1 MDKNNGGLKRE
12 LGLTMLIFYGVG
24 TILGLGIYVLIGK
37 ISEQAGMLSPFA
49 VFVSA
54 IIAGFTG
61 LSYSELS
68 ARIPKSA
75 GEVNYVEAGFSN
87 KYLSTL
93 VGWMIVLS
101 AMIST
106 ATVVNGYVGYV
117 QVFVNWPGYIIIILI
132 VLGLGTVAA
141 WGIRESA
148 ILIAVITL
156 VELSGILLVI
166 IVGADKLAIIPENLD
181 QLIPSGDIDQW
192 RGIAAASFL
201 AFFAFI
207 GFEDMVNISEEAR
220 NPVRDMPRAIIISFL
235 ILSVLYILVALI
247 ANLSMS
253 QNELGAS
260 SAPLADIVA
269 AKNPGYAKLASS
281 ISLVAIVNGVLVQ
294 IIMCARVMYGM
305 AEIKMA
311 PAFLHEVHPKTRTPL
326 NGTLLTVIVVL
337 LLALNFE
344 LENLA
349 KATNFVLLSVFMIV
363 NLALISIKRK
373 DPAPQGLKSLPYLV
387 PLCGFIFSLLIMLL
401 ELISYL

>member
-1 MDKNNGGLKRE
+1 MSKNNGGLKRE

-166 IVGADKLAIIPENLD
+166 FAGADKLASIPENLD
-181 QLIPSGDIDQW
+181 QLLPSGDIDQW

-220 NPVRDMPRAIIISFL
+220 NPVRDMPRAIIISFF

-253 QNELGAS
+253 QEALGAS
-260 SAPLADIVA
+260 TAPLADIVA
-269 AKNPGYAKLASS
+269 AKKPGYAKLVSL

-311 PAFLHEVHPKTRTPL
+311 PALLHEVHSKTRTPL
-326 NGTLLTVIVVL
+326 NGTVLTVIVVL
-337 LLALNFE
+337 VLALSFK

-349 KATNFVLLSVFMIV
+349 KATNFVLLIVFMIV
-363 NLALISIKRK
+363 NLSLVSIKRK
-373 DPAPQGLKSLPYLV
+373 HAAPEGIRSLPYLV
-387 PLCGFIFSLLIMLL
+387 PLCGFIFSFIIMLL
-401 ELISYL
+401 ELLSYI